1 MSHGTRLEIIP
12 VSSQSADCKS

>member
-1 MSHGTRLEIIP
+1 MSHGTGLEIIP